1 MINENGDIKISIPE
15 ENNEIM
21 KFMKDSH
28 LKRIINS
35 DHQRTLAAIDRK
47 IQTESFGTIWR
58 DPPEEYADTVKKKRE
73 S

>member
-1 MINENGDIKISIPE
+1 MINENGDIEISIPE

-35 DHQRTLAAIDRK
+35 DHQRTLAGPFSAMVPSK
-47 IQTESFGTIWR
+47 EPCFYESVQHGKAMF
-58 DPPEEYADTVKKKRE
+58 
-73 S
+73 

>member
-1 MINENGDIKISIPE
+1 MINENGDIEISIPE

-35 DHQRTLAAIDRK
+35 DYQMTLAAYLPI
-47 IQTESFGTIWR
+47 
-58 DPPEEYADTVKKKRE
+58 VVVLV
-73 S
+73 